1 MGSLLFLSVPHEVM
15 GQFSRGPR
23 NGCGKLKTKLK
34 NSSSKEKVTILL
46 SWGTDLLYCFKNNFI
61 PMSVRSVFLKYN

>member
-1 MGSLLFLSVPHEVM
+1 MGSLLFLSVPHEVS
-15 GQFSRGPR
+15 QFSRGPE

-46 SWGTDLLYCFKNNFI
+46 SKGTDLLYCFKNNFI
-61 PMSVRSVFLKYN
+61 PMSVRSVLFLKYN